1 MKNLYKILTLVI
13 VCLLSQS
20 CNDYPVDDNGL
31 LVTDSEECYISSL
44 ILRGPDDRDVLISGV
59 TIDDENNTIT
69 GIAKFGTNIKKL
81 KPECGTAK
89 DCIVTPTMGVWTDFS
104 QPRQYTVISGNR
116 QVKKTYTVTITL
128 QERAMKGSI
137 AYFNSFITEYCY
149 ETIEI
154 CNAALHRSL
163 LLRM

>member
-69 GIAKFGTNIKKL
+69 GIAIPGTNIKKL
-81 KPECGTAK
+81 KP

-128 QERAMKGSI
+128 QGE
-137 AYFNSFITEYCY
+137 
-149 ETIEI
+149 
-154 CNAALHRSL
+154 
-163 LLRM
+163 

>member
-20 CNDYPVDDNGL
+20 CNDYLVDDNGL

-89 DCIVTPTMGVWTDFS
+89 DCIVTPTIGL
-104 QPRQYTVISGNR
+104 ISANPAS
-116 QVKKTYTVTITL
+116 TL
-128 QERAMKGSI
+128 
-137 AYFNSFITEYCY
+137 
-149 ETIEI
+149 
-154 CNAALHRSL
+154 
-163 LLRM
+163 

>member
-1 MKNLYKILTLVI
+1 MFPWIILFRLYFANVTKKDYRKYIKYKKTHTKSLHKISTLVI
-13 VCLLSQS
+13 VCLLSQT
-20 CNDYPVDDNGL
+20 CKDYPVDDNGL

-128 QERAMKGSI
+128 QGE
-137 AYFNSFITEYCY
+137 
-149 ETIEI
+149 
-154 CNAALHRSL
+154 
-163 LLRM
+163 

>member
-81 KPECGTAK
+81 KRECDTAK

-128 QERAMKGSI
+128 QGE
-137 AYFNSFITEYCY
+137 
-149 ETIEI
+149 
-154 CNAALHRSL
+154 
-163 LLRM
+163 

>member
-89 DCIVTPTMGVWTDFS
+89 DFS

-128 QERAMKGSI
+128 QGE
-137 AYFNSFITEYCY
+137 
-149 ETIEI
+149 
-154 CNAALHRSL
+154 
-163 LLRM
+163 

>member
-44 ILRGPDDRDVLISGV
+44 ILRGPDDRDVLISG
-59 TIDDENNTIT
+59 IT

-128 QERAMKGSI
+128 QGE
-137 AYFNSFITEYCY
+137 
-149 ETIEI
+149 
-154 CNAALHRSL
+154 
-163 LLRM
+163 

>member
-69 GIAKFGTNIKKL
+69 G
-81 KPECGTAK
+81 
-89 DCIVTPTMGVWTDFS
+89 MGVWTDFS

-128 QERAMKGSI
+128 QGE
-137 AYFNSFITEYCY
+137 
-149 ETIEI
+149 
-154 CNAALHRSL
+154 
-163 LLRM
+163 